1 MHLSQM
7 TFKKTGCLFILS
19 CILFSA
25 CNDKTS
31 KVDKHNQ
38 NNKSKSILP
47 EVAVIKESFTTP
59 RDESDNVD
67 SPALWHGGEGQNW
80 LLATAKEGNA
90 IIVYDAANGEKIG
103 RFGSIGTSLGELSRP
118 NGIAVID
125 DYAVVIERDN
135 HRVQVFILP
144 ELKPLGVFGE
154 SVLRS
159 PYGITI
165 DRFEGKYHLYVTDN
179 YETPEE
185 ETPPADSL
193 DRRVHHF
200 AFTVEDNRV
209 AAEHIKAF
217 GDTSGEGVLYK
228 VESILVDRIYNRLL
242 IADEHEDHRNIKI
255 YDTDGRFTGQIIPHN
270 YFFYEPEGIVVWECE
285 ADSSGYYLIVDQGKI
300 NNTFQVFDRKT
311 LEYIGGFSGE
321 ITRNTDGT
329 AITQKAF
336 GDFRYGAF
344 YPVHNDGSLTA
355 ISWQDIAGTLGLR
368 DDCD

>member
-1 MHLSQM
+1 MNLG
-7 TFKKTGCLFILS
+7 KIGYLLILS
-19 CILFSA
+19 CILLSA
-25 CNDKTS
+25 CSDKTS

-103 RFGSIGTSLGELSRP
+103 RFGSIGTGLGELSRP

-144 ELKPLGVFGE
+144 EFKPLGVFGE

-228 VESILVDRIYNRLL
+228 VESILADRIYNRLL
-242 IADEHEDHRNIKI
+242 IADEHEDHRDIKI

-368 DDCD
+368 NDCD

>member
-1 MHLSQM
+1 MIL
-7 TFKKTGCLFILS
+7 KKIGYLFILS
-19 CILFSA
+19 CLLLSA

-31 KVDKHNQ
+31 KGDKHSHSNQ
-38 NNKSKSILP
+38 SKSILP
-47 EVAVIKESFTTP
+47 EVASIKESFTTL

-67 SPALWHGGEGQNW
+67 SPALWHGKDGQNW
-80 LLATAKEGNA
+80 VLATAKEGNA
-90 IIVYDAANGEKIG
+90 IIVYDAASGEKIA
-103 RFGSIGTSLGELSRP
+103 RFGCTGNGLGDFSRP

-125 DYAVVIERDN
+125 NYAVVIERDN

-144 ELKPLGVFGE
+144 EFKPLGVFGE
-154 SVLRS
+154 TVLRL

-165 DRFEGKYHLYVTDN
+165 DRSEGKYHLYVTDN

-193 DRRVHHF
+193 GQRVHHF
-200 AFTVEDNRV
+200 VFTVENNQV
-209 AAEHIKAF
+209 VAEHIKAF

-242 IADEHEDHRNIKI
+242 IADEHEEHRNIKI
-255 YDTDGRFTGQIIPHN
+255 YDTDERFTGQIIPHN
-270 YFFYEPEGIVVWECE
+270 YFFYEPEGIVLWECE
-285 ADSSGYYLIVDQGKI
+285 ADSSGYYLMVDQGKM

-311 LEYIGGFSGE
+311 LEYIGGFGGE
-321 ITRNTDGT
+321 FTRNTDGA

-344 YPVHNDGSLTA
+344 YPVHNDGNLTA
-355 ISWQDIAGTLGLR
+355 ISWEDIANTLGLR
-368 DDCD
+368 NDCN

>member
-7 TFKKTGCLFILS
+7 TLKKTGCLFILS
-19 CILFSA
+19 CMLFSA

-103 RFGSIGTSLGELSRP
+103 RFGSIGTGLGELSRP

-144 ELKPLGVFGE
+144 EFKPLGVFGE

-228 VESILVDRIYNRLL
+228 VESILADRIYNRLL
-242 IADEHEDHRNIKI
+242 IADEHEDHRDIKI

-270 YFFYEPEGIVVWECE
+270 YFFYEPEGIVLWECE

-355 ISWQDIAGTLGLR
+355 ISWEDIAGTLGLR
-368 DDCD
+368 NDCD

>member
-31 KVDKHNQ
+31 KVDKQSQ

-103 RFGSIGTSLGELSRP
+103 RFGSIGTGLGELSRP
-118 NGIAVID
+118 NGIAGID

-144 ELKPLGVFGE
+144 EFKPLGVFGE

-228 VESILVDRIYNRLL
+228 VESILADRIYNRLL
-242 IADEHEDHRNIKI
+242 IADEHEDHRDIKI

-270 YFFYEPEGIVVWECE
+270 YFFYEPEGIVLWECE

-368 DDCD
+368 NDCD

>member
-7 TFKKTGCLFILS
+7 TLKKTGCLFILS

-31 KVDKHNQ
+31 KVDKQSQ
-38 NNKSKSILP
+38 NNISKSILP

-103 RFGSIGTSLGELSRP
+103 RFGSIGTGLGKLSRP

-144 ELKPLGVFGE
+144 EFKPLGVFGE

-228 VESILVDRIYNRLL
+228 VESILADRIYNRLL
-242 IADEHEDHRNIKI
+242 IADEHEDHRDIKI

-270 YFFYEPEGIVVWECE
+270 YFFYEPEGIVLWECE

-368 DDCD
+368 NDCD

>member
-7 TFKKTGCLFILS
+7 TLKKTGCLFILS
-19 CILFSA
+19 CMLFSA

-103 RFGSIGTSLGELSRP
+103 RFGSIGTGLGELSRP

-144 ELKPLGVFGE
+144 EFKPQGVFGE

-228 VESILVDRIYNRLL
+228 VESILADRIYNRLL
-242 IADEHEDHRNIKI
+242 IAD
-255 YDTDGRFTGQIIPHN
+255 
-270 YFFYEPEGIVVWECE
+270 
-285 ADSSGYYLIVDQGKI
+285 
-300 NNTFQVFDRKT
+300 
-311 LEYIGGFSGE
+311 
-321 ITRNTDGT
+321 
-329 AITQKAF
+329 
-336 GDFRYGAF
+336 
-344 YPVHNDGSLTA
+344 
-355 ISWQDIAGTLGLR
+355 
-368 DDCD
+368 

>member
-1 MHLSQM
+1 MNLG
-7 TFKKTGCLFILS
+7 KIGYLLILS
-19 CILFSA
+19 CFLLSA

-31 KVDKHNQ
+31 KVAKHNQ
-38 NNKSKSILP
+38 GNQSKSIVP
-47 EVAVIKESFTTP
+47 EVALIKESFTTL

-67 SPALWHGGEGQNW
+67 SPALWHGREGQNW

-90 IIVYDAANGEKIG
+90 IIVYDAASGEKIA
-103 RFGSIGTSLGELSRP
+103 RFGTIGTGLGELSRP

-144 ELKPLGVFGE
+144 EFRPLGVFGE
-154 SVLRS
+154 TVLRL

-179 YETPEE
+179 YKTPEE

-193 DRRVHHF
+193 GRRIHHF
-200 AFTVEDNRV
+200 VFTVENDQV
-209 AAEHIKAF
+209 AAEHVRAF

-228 VESILVDRIYNRLL
+228 VESILLDRVYNRLL
-242 IADEHEDHRNIKI
+242 IADEHEDQCNIKI
-255 YDTDGRFTGQIIPHN
+255 YDTEGRFAGQIIPHN
-270 YFFYEPEGIVVWECE
+270 YFFYEPEGIVLWECE

-344 YPVHNDGSLTA
+344 YPVHNDGSITA
-355 ISWQDIAGTLGLR
+355 ISWKDIAGTLGLR
-368 DDCD
+368 YDCN

>member
-1 MHLSQM
+1 M
-7 TFKKTGCLFILS
+7 TLKKTGCLFILS
-19 CILFSA
+19 CMLFSA

-103 RFGSIGTSLGELSRP
+103 RFGSIGTGLGELSRP

-144 ELKPLGVFGE
+144 EFKPLGVFGE

-228 VESILVDRIYNRLL
+228 VESILADRIYNRLL
-242 IADEHEDHRNIKI
+242 IADEHEDHRDIKI

-270 YFFYEPEGIVVWECE
+270 YFFYEPEGIVLWECE

-368 DDCD
+368 NDCD

>member
-7 TFKKTGCLFILS
+7 TLKKTGCLFILS
-19 CILFSA
+19 CMLFSA

-103 RFGSIGTSLGELSRP
+103 RFGSIGTGLGELSRP

-144 ELKPLGVFGE
+144 EFKPLGVFGE

-228 VESILVDRIYNRLL
+228 VESILADRIYNRLL
-242 IADEHEDHRNIKI
+242 IADEHEDHRDIKI

-368 DDCD
+368 NDCD